1 MKEKMGF
8 EEEIDFEMSAEDLQL
23 YKDTVTSEYF
33 TIFANKEVFV
43 KTDKINDGRKVQKLY
58 EILDLFILEGM
69 QDETIDQIESLI
81 DVLTIKILVEK
92 DIIPSA
98 DI

>member
-33 TIFANKEVFV
+33 TIFSNKEIFV
-43 KTDKINDGRKVQKLY
+43 KTDKVNDGRKVQKLY

-69 QDETIDQIESLI
+69 QAETIGQIESLI
-81 DVLTIKILVEK
+81 DALTIKILVEK

>member
-8 EEEIDFEMSAEDLQL
+8 EDEIDFEMSAEELQL
-23 YKDTVTSEYF
+23 YKDTVTGEYF
-33 TIFANKEVFV
+33 TIFSNKEVFV

-92 DIIPSA
+92 DILPSA

>member
-43 KTDKINDGRKVQKLY
+43 KTDKINDGKKVQKLY
-58 EILDLFILEGM
+58 EILDLFILEGI

-92 DIIPSA
+92 DILPSA

>member
-23 YKDTVTSEYF
+23 YKDTVISEYF

>member
-23 YKDTVTSEYF
+23 YKDTVISEYF

-69 QDETIDQIESLI
+69 QDETIDQIGSLI

-92 DIIPSA
+92 DILPGA

>member
-58 EILDLFILEGM
+58 EILDLFILEGI

-92 DIIPSA
+92 DIIPGA

>member
-1 MKEKMGF
+1 MGF

-69 QDETIDQIESLI
+69 QDETINQIESLI
-81 DVLTIKILVEK
+81 DVLTIKILIEK

>member
-69 QDETIDQIESLI
+69 QDETINQIESLI
-81 DVLTIKILVEK
+81 DVLTIKILIEK

>member
-92 DIIPSA
+92 DIIPGA

>member
-1 MKEKMGF
+1 MGF

-58 EILDLFILEGM
+58 EILDLFILEGI

-92 DIIPSA
+92 DIIPGA

>member
-1 MKEKMGF
+1 MGF

-23 YKDTVTSEYF
+23 YKDTVIGDYF
-33 TIFANKEVFV
+33 TIFSNKEIFIR
-43 KTDKINDGRKVQKLY
+43 TDKVNDGRKVQKLY

-69 QDETIDQIESLI
+69 EDETIDQIESLI

>member
-1 MKEKMGF
+1 MEF
-8 EEEIDFEMSAEDLQL
+8 EDEIDFGMSAEDLQL
-23 YKDTVTSEYF
+23 YKDAVTSEYF
-33 TIFANKEVFV
+33 TIFSNKEIFV
-43 KTDKINDGRKVQKLY
+43 KTDKVNDGRKIQKLY

-69 QDETIDQIESLI
+69 EGETIDQIASLI

-92 DIIPSA
+92 DIVPNA

>member
-23 YKDTVTSEYF
+23 YKDTVIGDYF
-33 TIFANKEVFV
+33 TIFSNKEIFIR
-43 KTDKINDGRKVQKLY
+43 TDKVNDGRKVQKLY

-69 QDETIDQIESLI
+69 EDETIDQIESLI

>member
-1 MKEKMGF
+1 MGF

-92 DIIPSA
+92 DIIPGA

>member
-1 MKEKMGF
+1 MGF

-23 YKDTVTSEYF
+23 YKDTVISEYF

>member
-1 MKEKMGF
+1 
-8 EEEIDFEMSAEDLQL
+8 
-23 YKDTVTSEYF
+23 VTSEYF

-58 EILDLFILEGM
+58 EILDLFILEGI